1 MGGSARRR
9 AAKNYGRAGRG
20 ILPPRVFPSRR
31 QIQRRSYQTG
41 PNCDRILDM
50 AFIDEIKIYAE
61 AGRGG
66 DGVVRWRQEKFIPK
80 GGPAGGDGGRGGN
93 FYVLAVRDVH
103 ILSKYKAKKS
113 FSAGRGEDG
122 GNKSLHGKG
131 GEDFVLELPI
141 GSIITNLETDER
153 WQLTSEGEKILIFKG
168 GYGGFGNE
176 HFKSSVNTTP
186 KESRSGAEG
195 EKGNLKIEL
204 ELFADVGLIG
214 LPNAG
219 KSSLLNTLTNAQA
232 KVGDYAFTTLDPNL
246 GDFYGY
252 IIADI
257 PGITE
262 GASEGKGL
270 GVKFLRHI
278 KRTKMLAHLVSFE
291 SPNMLKSY
299 KEIRKELQ
307 KYDKKL
313 DLGEDGLCFKKE
325 IIILTKSDVISDPKI
340 IAKKIKEFIKIS
352 KNAFAISLF
361 DDKMIKKFGD
371 GLIKI
376 LKKA

>member
-1 MGGSARRR
+1 
-9 AAKNYGRAGRG
+9 
-20 ILPPRVFPSRR
+20 
-31 QIQRRSYQTG
+31 
-41 PNCDRILDM
+41 M
-50 AFIDEIKIYAE
+50 AFVDEMVVYAE

-66 DGVVRWRQEKFIPK
+66 DGVVRFRQEKFVPK
-80 GGPAGGDGGRGGN
+80 GGPSGGDAGRGGD
-93 FYVLAVRDVH
+93 FYVLAVRDIH

-113 FSAGRGEDG
+113 FKAGRGEDG
-122 GNKSLHGKG
+122 SNKSLHGKN
-131 GEDFVLELPI
+131 GEDFFLELPV
-141 GSIITNLETDER
+141 GSIITNIETDES
-153 WQLTSEGEKILIFKG
+153 WQLSKEGEKFLILKG

-186 KESRSGAEG
+186 TEARPGAEG
-195 EKGNLKIEL
+195 EKGNFKIEL
-204 ELFADVGLIG
+204 ELFADIGFIG

-219 KSSLLNTLTNAQA
+219 KSSLLNTLTNADA

-257 PGITE
+257 PGIIE

-291 SPNMLKSY
+291 NLSRGSTGMMKSY
-299 KEIRKELQ
+299 KEIRKELE

-313 DLGEDGLCFKKE
+313 GLGEEGLASKEE
-325 IIILTKSDVISDPKI
+325 IIILTKSDVVDDPKI
-340 IAKKIKEFIKIS
+340 VLKKVAEFKKIS
-352 KNAFAISLF
+352 KKVFVLSLF
-361 DDKMIKKFGD
+361 DDKMVKKFND
-371 GLIKI
+371 ELAKI
-376 LKKA
+376 LKKK